1 MIYKICKKKIAR
13 DVIIFSQQTHE
24 PPKLKTTLKTPPKQ
38 ATNPLQFVKVGPCS
52 LYRTAQE
59 QLQKVQEVKK
69 IKQEVRD
76 DPEDWQSVSLQFDT
90 HLFKINKIF
99 FLYFTLFFF
108 INFFIGN
115 IRYYKIKVLIL
126 IHYTHTK
133 LQNLQRDLKFFTK
146 IN

>member
-1 MIYKICKKKIAR
+1 MCCIRSSILLQAT
-13 DVIIFSQQTHE
+13 THE

-76 DPEDWQSVSLQFDT
+76 DPEDWQSVSNFKVILLIKGTSITVRQFISA
-90 HLFKINKIF
+90 L
-99 FLYFTLFFF
+99 
-108 INFFIGN
+108 
-115 IRYYKIKVLIL
+115 
-126 IHYTHTK
+126 
-133 LQNLQRDLKFFTK
+133 
-146 IN
+146 

>member
-1 MIYKICKKKIAR
+1 MFQI
-13 DVIIFSQQTHE
+13 THE

-76 DPEDWQSVSLQFDT
+76 DPEDWQSVRF
-90 HLFKINKIF
+90 NAIF
-99 FLYFTLFFF
+99 QKD
-108 INFFIGN
+108 IK
-115 IRYYKIKVLIL
+115 RYTPIIKL
-126 IHYTHTK
+126 
-133 LQNLQRDLKFFTK
+133 N
-146 IN
+146 

>member
-1 MIYKICKKKIAR
+1 M
-13 DVIIFSQQTHE
+13 THE

-76 DPEDWQSVSLQFDT
+76 DPEDWQSVRFSFITIYKTFYIHRVYVYLQ
-90 HLFKINKIF
+90 K
-99 FLYFTLFFF
+99 Y
-108 INFFIGN
+108 
-115 IRYYKIKVLIL
+115 V
-126 IHYTHTK
+126 
-133 LQNLQRDLKFFTK
+133 Q
-146 IN
+146 

>member
-1 MIYKICKKKIAR
+1 MENCIPLYYKCCLIRIRTFIKMSCFTIPNLIMYEVWNAWEKVCCIR
-13 DVIIFSQQTHE
+13 FFILSQLTHE

-76 DPEDWQSVSLQFDT
+76 DPEDWQSVSN
-90 HLFKINKIF
+90 FKDIS
-99 FLYFTLFFF
+99 LL
-108 INFFIGN
+108 
-115 IRYYKIKVLIL
+115 IKSL
-126 IHYTHTK
+126 
-133 LQNLQRDLKFFTK
+133 DFS
-146 IN
+146 

>member
-1 MIYKICKKKIAR
+1 MLGMA
-13 DVIIFSQQTHE
+13 FFALSQLTHE

-76 DPEDWQSVSLQFDT
+76 DPEDWQSVGESFTSLI
-90 HLFKINKIF
+90 LFVF
-99 FLYFTLFFF
+99 CFFF
-108 INFFIGN
+108 FPIKRRN
-115 IRYYKIKVLIL
+115 ISSCIFLIEIK
-126 IHYTHTK
+126 
-133 LQNLQRDLKFFTK
+133 
-146 IN
+146 

>member
-1 MIYKICKKKIAR
+1 MFIYKSCF
-13 DVIIFSQQTHE
+13 VISQIVFPSLQLTHE

-76 DPEDWQSVSLQFDT
+76 DPEDWQSVSNFN
-90 HLFKINKIF
+90 LF
-99 FLYFTLFFF
+99 Y
-108 INFFIGN
+108 
-115 IRYYKIKVLIL
+115 
-126 IHYTHTK
+126 
-133 LQNLQRDLKFFTK
+133 
-146 IN
+146 

>member
-1 MIYKICKKKIAR
+1 MTNNSSILL
-13 DVIIFSQQTHE
+13 QLTHE

-76 DPEDWQSVSLQFDT
+76 DPEDWQSVRYQRY
-90 HLFKINKIF
+90 LFLDKREKNTSIR
-99 FLYFTLFFF
+99 F
-108 INFFIGN
+108 I
-115 IRYYKIKVLIL
+115 
-126 IHYTHTK
+126 
-133 LQNLQRDLKFFTK
+133 DCS
-146 IN
+146 

>member
-1 MIYKICKKKIAR
+1 MRFKFYCDILNINNRDMISSIL
-13 DVIIFSQQTHE
+13 SQLTHE

-76 DPEDWQSVSLQFDT
+76 DPEDWQSVSL
-90 HLFKINKIF
+90 
-99 FLYFTLFFF
+99 
-108 INFFIGN
+108 
-115 IRYYKIKVLIL
+115 
-126 IHYTHTK
+126 
-133 LQNLQRDLKFFTK
+133 
-146 IN
+146 

>member
-1 MIYKICKKKIAR
+1 M
-13 DVIIFSQQTHE
+13 THE

-76 DPEDWQSVSLQFDT
+76 DPEDWQSVRFQKYFCFNKREKYSDFDYSLFVNLLEIKIIIWIIYMLYYIS
-90 HLFKINKIF
+90 LFYLKIF
-99 FLYFTLFFF
+99 
-108 INFFIGN
+108 
-115 IRYYKIKVLIL
+115 
-126 IHYTHTK
+126 
-133 LQNLQRDLKFFTK
+133 LK
-146 IN
+146 N

>member
-1 MIYKICKKKIAR
+1 MSRKKYVAY
-13 DVIIFSQQTHE
+13 FLLQLTTHE

-76 DPEDWQSVSLQFDT
+76 DPEDWQSVSNFR
-90 HLFKINKIF
+90 HHFINKREKYYDSAIF
-99 FLYFTLFFF
+99 VFPLDFSF
-108 INFFIGN
+108 
-115 IRYYKIKVLIL
+115 V
-126 IHYTHTK
+126 
-133 LQNLQRDLKFFTK
+133 
-146 IN
+146 

>member
-1 MIYKICKKKIAR
+1 MISPI
-13 DVIIFSQQTHE
+13 VFSSLQLTHE

-76 DPEDWQSVSLQFDT
+76 DPEDWQSVISIYF
-90 HLFKINKIF
+90 INKRKKILRF
-99 FLYFTLFFF
+99 SNLYLRSIVLTL
-108 INFFIGN
+108 I
-115 IRYYKIKVLIL
+115 V
-126 IHYTHTK
+126 
-133 LQNLQRDLKFFTK
+133 
-146 IN
+146 

>member
-1 MIYKICKKKIAR
+1 MI
-13 DVIIFSQQTHE
+13 FFLQLTHE

-76 DPEDWQSVSLQFDT
+76 DPEDWQSVSN
-90 HLFKINKIF
+90 FKVIILLIKKRSI
-99 FLYFTLFFF
+99 T
-108 INFFIGN
+108 GS
-115 IRYYKIKVLIL
+115 IRVLTG
-126 IHYTHTK
+126 YTSTYI
-133 LQNLQRDLKFFTK
+133 R
-146 IN
+146 

>member
-1 MIYKICKKKIAR
+1 MTNNSP
-13 DVIIFSQQTHE
+13 IFLQLTHE

-76 DPEDWQSVSLQFDT
+76 DPEDWQSV
-90 HLFKINKIF
+90 
-99 FLYFTLFFF
+99 
-108 INFFIGN
+108 
-115 IRYYKIKVLIL
+115 RY
-126 IHYTHTK
+126 
-133 LQNLQRDLKFFTK
+133 QRDIYFLIKERKALQHLLIVRKF
-146 IN
+146 I

>member
-1 MIYKICKKKIAR
+1 MTNNSSILL
-13 DVIIFSQQTHE
+13 QLTHE

-76 DPEDWQSVSLQFDT
+76 DPEDWQSVRYQRY
-90 HLFKINKIF
+90 LFLDKREKNISIR
-99 FLYFTLFFF
+99 F
-108 INFFIGN
+108 I
-115 IRYYKIKVLIL
+115 
-126 IHYTHTK
+126 
-133 LQNLQRDLKFFTK
+133 DCS
-146 IN
+146 

>member
-1 MIYKICKKKIAR
+1 M
-13 DVIIFSQQTHE
+13 
-24 PPKLKTTLKTPPKQ
+24 KTPPKQ

-76 DPEDWQSVSLQFDT
+76 DPEDWQSVSN
-90 HLFKINKIF
+90 FKVIILLIYINKKEKYYRF
-99 FLYFTLFFF
+99 DNLYEYLHSIILT
-108 INFFIGN
+108 
-115 IRYYKIKVLIL
+115 LIL
-126 IHYTHTK
+126 
-133 LQNLQRDLKFFTK
+133 LL

>member
-1 MIYKICKKKIAR
+1 M
-13 DVIIFSQQTHE
+13 THE

-76 DPEDWQSVSLQFDT
+76 DPEDWQSVRFSFIT
-90 HLFKINKIF
+90 KH
-99 FLYFTLFFF
+99 FTY
-108 INFFIGN
+108 I
-115 IRYYKIKVLIL
+115 
-126 IHYTHTK
+126 YTGCMY
-133 LQNLQRDLKFFTK
+133 
-146 IN
+146 IYI

>member
-1 MIYKICKKKIAR
+1 MFQI
-13 DVIIFSQQTHE
+13 THE

-76 DPEDWQSVSLQFDT
+76 DPEDWQSVRVQRYFPKRYELD
-90 HLFKINKIF
+90 INW
-99 FLYFTLFFF
+99 
-108 INFFIGN
+108 N
-115 IRYYKIKVLIL
+115 
-126 IHYTHTK
+126 
-133 LQNLQRDLKFFTK
+133 
-146 IN
+146 